1 MSEMEIN
8 CSQTRDLLS
17 SSLVRE
23 TTDKHDGVDKHLKEC
38 SSCNAWSDQMNE
50 IVTVASSMTQF
61 DVPESLTQNILKAVE
76 TESVYRA
83 NALSGANIKQ
93 ALFGIAVAAFM
104 MFEAAED
111 FNGLISWAVGLGIVY
126 SINLLV
132 RSNSEAEA
140 I

>member
-50 IVTVASSMTQF
+50 IVTVASSMAQF
-61 DVPESLTQNILKAVE
+61 DVPESLTQSILKAVDAQAVQRKSLSPSLMIPAVFALLMAVILVIE
-76 TESVYRA
+76 THESIGGV
-83 NALSGANIKQ
+83 
-93 ALFGIAVAAFM
+93 
-104 MFEAAED
+104 
-111 FNGLISWAVGLGIVY
+111 ISWAAGLAVMY
-126 SINLLV
+126 SVSLLV
-132 RSNSEAEA
+132 SSNKEAEPA
-140 I
+140 